1 MQSRTGQCF
10 GRWELFGVPGALW
23 VSLVTGGVLLF
34 TGGCRQESPPAVEV
48 VRPVRTTVL
57 KAGERARVAA
67 LPGIAKAMT
76 TVELAFQVPGLLV
89 RLPVEEGQEVAKGDV
104 IGELRVEE
112 FKSRQTAL
120 SGQLEQL
127 RVQLRTLK
135 AGVRPEERL
144 RLESDLRAA
153 EARLV
158 SAKAQYE
165 RFSGLLASNA
175 VARADFDRVEAE
187 YRVAREDRQT
197 ALQLLEMGT
206 SARSEYIEATEAE
219 IRGLEGRVREATLQV
234 EDTTLRAPFAGVVA
248 RRFVDA
254 NQSITVRQPI
264 VQLQTAGELSVDVDV
279 PERLMAKD
287 LRTADLSA
295 TTAEFV
301 AIPGRQFPVRI
312 GEIAQVADPVTQ
324 TFRVRFVLTKPPG
337 VNLLPGMSSIVRL
350 RYGQAGGAGG
360 ALLVPLASVYTE
372 GSGTKVVWVIGGDLV
387 ARRTVV
393 KVGEIV
399 GESIEVLDGL
409 REGDRIATAGVSQL
423 RDGQK
428 VRDLG
433 DALGGTGQ

>member
-1 MQSRTGQCF
+1 M
-10 GRWELFGVPGALW
+10 
-23 VSLVTGGVLLF
+23 
-34 TGGCRQESPPAVEV
+34 
-48 VRPVRTTVL
+48 
-57 KAGERARVAA
+57 
-67 LPGIAKAMT
+67 
-76 TVELAFQVPGLLV
+76 
-89 RLPVEEGQEVAKGDV
+89 
-104 IGELRVEE
+104 
-112 FKSRQTAL
+112 
-120 SGQLEQL
+120 
-127 RVQLRTLK
+127 
-135 AGVRPEERL
+135 RPEERL

-254 NQSITVRQPI
+254 NQSVTVRQPI

-399 GESIEVLDGL
+399 GENIEVLDGL